1 MMGFFVIYK
10 RDVVNIVMN
19 PVLLLTNTLS
29 PILFI
34 LIFGYL
40 SNGSYGESGITSY
53 DYYGVTIL
61 IYSILNVSMTASNS
75 FMEKRLKNSNLRVM
89 YSPIRVSYLYLSKIL
104 ATFTFTTVCYLFVMY
119 VAHIG
124 LHVTFGGKNVAYV
137 IIIVLLFNFLSA
149 VIGVLFCC
157 MFKSEEVT
165 NKILSLLNNAFAIL
179 GGVFFSLDGL
189 GDTVRTIS
197 YISPVKWVVEC
208 VMKIIYDQDF
218 GLFFTTGSVLIL
230 LTCFGLVGCK
240 FLFKVEDY
248 I

>member
-1 MMGFFVIYK
+1 MSFFVLYK

-19 PVLLLTNTLS
+19 PVLLLTNTIS

-61 IYSILNVSMTASNS
+61 IYGILNVSMTASNS

-89 YSPIRVSYLYLSKIL
+89 YSPIRVSYLYLSKIF
-104 ATFTFTTVCYLFVMY
+104 ATFTFTSVCYLFVMC
-119 VAHIG
+119 VAHVG
-124 LHVTFGGKNVAYV
+124 LHVTFGGRNVGYV
-137 IIIVLLFNFLSA
+137 MIIMLLFNFLSA

-189 GDTVRTIS
+189 GDAVRTIS

-218 GLFFTTGSVLIL
+218 SLFLTTGGVLVL

-248 I
+248 V